1 MSSRTPAINT
11 ALTLIGEQWL
21 PLLGRRDVATLARS
35 CGVAVAEVE
44 VALALIRSLQPHPG
58 RPFQAHESDYIT
70 PDVFV
75 SRKNGRWTV
84 GLNPEHAPKLR
95 DRKSTRLN
103 SSH

>member
-21 PLLGRRDVATLARS
+21 PLLGGRDVATLARS
-35 CGVAVAEVE
+35 CGVAVADVE
-44 VALALIRSLQPHPG
+44 VGLALIRSLQPHPG

-75 SRKNGRWTV
+75 SRKNGRRND
-84 GLNPEHAPKLR
+84 GLNPEQPPEIGQA
-95 DRKSTRLN
+95 S
-103 SSH
+103 